1 MDKPVII
8 FGVNNIGRAAKAMFE
23 SNDIVIYGFLDDDK
37 ELAGT
42 EVDEVSVLG
51 NTNDDGF
58 LKLIGKKAEAFVASD
73 DNLVRKNLVKMLN
86 KKRKVMPVN
95 AIHASALIDPTAH
108 MSHGTY
114 VGMNVTIGFQTKIG
128 NHGIIH
134 SGAIIEHG
142 AQLGDFVQ
150 VGTGAIIGS
159 DVMVEDEVFIG
170 AGANIISG
178 VTLGKGARIGAGSVV
193 ISSVDEGA
201 TVFGNP
207 AAEIDS

>member
-42 EVDEVSVLG
+42 EIDEVSVLG
-51 NTNDDGF
+51 RTNDDGF

-73 DNLVRKNLVKMLN
+73 DNLVRKNLVELLN

-95 AIHASALIDPTAH
+95 AIHSSALIDPSSH
-108 MSHGTY
+108 ISHGSFI
-114 VGMNVTIGFQTKIG
+114 GMNATIGLQTKIG
-128 NHGIIH
+128 NHAIVH
-134 SGAIIEHG
+134 SGAIIEYG

-150 VGTGAIIGS
+150 IGPGAIIGA
-159 DVMVEDEVFIG
+159 DVVIEDEVFVG
-170 AGANIISG
+170 AGANIIGG
-178 VTLGKGARIGAGSVV
+178 VTIGKGARIGAGSVV
-193 ISSVDEGA
+193 IASVDEGK

-207 AAEIDS
+207 ASEIDS